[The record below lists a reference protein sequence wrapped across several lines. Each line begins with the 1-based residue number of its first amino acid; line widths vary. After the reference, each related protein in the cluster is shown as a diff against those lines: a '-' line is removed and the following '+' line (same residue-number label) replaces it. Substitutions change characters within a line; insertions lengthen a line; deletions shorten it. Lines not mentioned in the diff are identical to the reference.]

1 MKLLLNVPNIDV
13 NITDDEGQSLL
24 HLVVIA
30 NNIEGLKLLL
40 NHPDFT
46 APTLNHRNSMGDTPV
61 MLAVLYDRLEHL
73 AVLANDL
80 RVDLDTTDNEG
91 RSLEEVA
98 RSPFLV
104 AFFLCHNMMMCH
116 ISI

>member
-46 APTLNHRNSMGDTPV
+46 APNLNHRNSMGDTPV

-73 AVLANDL
+73 AVLAADL

-91 RSLEEVA
+91 RSLEELTRWA
-98 RSPFLV
+98 SLLNFPLAHRP
-104 AFFLCHNMMMCH
+104 
-116 ISI
+116 